1 MRIYFDTTIL
11 GDDTLSD
18 YDLRILDQIL
28 SDDDLSIL
36 DDVLDTEINIQPMP
50 DWY

>member
-28 SDDDLSIL
+28 SDEDMNFLDDIL
-36 DDVLDTEINIQPMP
+36 DEEINIQPLP
-50 DWY
+50 E